1 MSNTTT
7 AAANLVTIYDS
18 KLFREYV
25 RGNGF
30 DGYIGQSTD
39 SPIVIKEE
47 GGQKTISIPFVTKL
61 SGAGVTGS
69 QTLRGN
75 GEAIG
80 NYAHVLTPT
89 YHRHSVEFDKEELE
103 KPAFN
108 MRTEAKPLLTNW
120 GMELIRDQIIQ
131 AFASVSD
138 GTTTANFGAASEA
151 VKDAWSV
158 NNSDRILYGAVKS
171 NYSGDVSADLA
182 KVDSSA
188 DTLSKE
194 IISKAKRMASQTAQ
208 KIRPF
213 KVKDTVY
220 DMYVLFVG
228 SRAYRDLY
236 NSTDVKADYQNAMQ
250 RAKDNPLFMPGDLM
264 FDNVLVREIPEITT
278 DLTDSAALVGA
289 GASGIPV
296 EPCFM
301 VGAQALGYAVSRRPR
316 TIEDNDYDYNFQPG
330 VAVEMKHDIEKLM
343 YNNKQHGMVT
353 LFVSGTADA

>member
-7 AAANLVTIYDS
+7 NAANVVTIYDK

-30 DGYIGQSTD
+30 TSYIGSGAD
-39 SPIVIKEE
+39 MPIVMKIE
-47 GGQKTISIPFVTKL
+47 GGQKVISIPFVTKL

-89 YHRHSVEFDKEELE
+89 YYRHAVEFDKEELE

-108 MRTEAKPLLTNW
+108 MRSEAKPLLSNW

-138 GTTTANFGAASEA
+138 GTTSANFGDASEA
-151 VKDAWSV
+151 LKDSWSV
-158 NNSDRILYGAVKS
+158 NNEDRILYGAVKS
-171 NYSGDVSADLA
+171 NFSGDVSADLA

-278 DLTDSAALVGA
+278 DLTESDALVAA
-289 GASGIPV
+289 GAAGIPV
-296 EPCFM
+296 EPCFL
-301 VGAQALGYAVSRRPR
+301 VGAQALGYAVSSRPATR
-316 TIEDNDYDYNFQPG
+316 EDNTYDYGFQPG
-330 VAVEMKHDIEKLM
+330 VAVEMKHDIDKLM
-343 YNNKQHGMVT
+343 YNDKQHGMVT